1 MFIINP
7 DPFLLPSFRISPFK
21 TEHIA
26 YNHNLSK
33 SDFAINYFDEKFGR
47 GNWQYTLNGREGIKL
62 ALDNYN
68 LKKTD
73 IVTIVTTSNNI
84 YISSCVTKEI
94 ESICGW
100 NREIV
105 PETKIIFVNHEFGY
119 PFPNMEELLKLKLPI
134 IEDCCTTFFS
144 QDINNKIGKYGDYS
158 IYSFPKF
165 FPIQIGGMIVKNIS
179 SLKIGLS
186 LITEFENRY
195 IQNVL
200 SKSLIEKDELLD
212 RRKENFAFAAALFSK
227 LGFSLRF
234 ESKNKTVPSVLLL
247 NNNNIIKDLCLA
259 KEYLFKQGIQ
269 CSVFYGED
277 AFFIPN
283 HQNLSK
289 DEINYIYECVKE
301 FIKKNL

>member
-1 MFIINP
+1 MFISNP

-21 TEHIA
+21 TKHVV
-26 YNHNLSK
+26 YNHNLKK
-33 SDFAINYFDEKFGR
+33 SDFAVNYFDEKFGI

-62 ALDNYN
+62 ALDHYN

-73 IVTIVTTSNNI
+73 IVTIITTSNNF

-100 NREIV
+100 NREII

-119 PFPNMEELLKLKLPI
+119 PFSDMEELRKLKIPI

-144 QDINNKIGKYGDYS
+144 QDVNNKLGKYGDFS

-165 FPIQIGGMIVKNIS
+165 FPIQIGGIIVKNIS
-179 SLKIGLS
+179 DSRIGSS
-186 LITEFENRY
+186 LITELEEHY

-200 SKSLIEKDELLD
+200 SDSLVQEEKLLSK
-212 RRKENFAFAAALFSK
+212 RKENFSFAVSLFSK

-234 ESKNKTVPSVLLL
+234 ELNDRTVPSVLLL
-247 NNNNIIKDLCLA
+247 NNNNVIKDLALA

-277 AFFIPN
+277 VFFIPN

-289 DEINYIYECVKE
+289 DEINYVYECVKE
-301 FIKKNL
+301 YIKINL

>member
-1 MFIINP
+1 MFINNP

-21 TEHIA
+21 TEHVA
-26 YNHNLSK
+26 YNYNLAK
-33 SDFAINYFDEKFGR
+33 SDFAINYFNTKFGI

-62 ALDNYN
+62 ALDYYK

-73 IVTIVTTSNNI
+73 IVTIVTTSNNF
-84 YISSCVTKEI
+84 YISSCVTEEI
-94 ESICGW
+94 EKICGW

-119 PFPNMEELLKLKLPI
+119 PYQYMEELLKLQLPI
-134 IEDCCTTFFS
+134 IEDCCTTFYS
-144 QDINNKIGKYGDYS
+144 QDIKNRLGKYGDFS

-165 FPIQIGGMIVKNIS
+165 FPIQIGGLIVKNIANSKLGAS
-179 SLKIGLS
+179 S
-186 LITEFENRY
+186 ITEFEQHY

-200 SKSLIEKDELLD
+200 SDSLVQEEKLLS
-212 RRKENFAFAAALFSK
+212 RRKENFAFATSLFSE

-234 ESKNKTVPSVLLL
+234 ELRNKIVPSVLLL
-247 NNNNIIKDLCLA
+247 NNNKIIKDLGLA

-289 DEINYIYECVKE
+289 DEINYIYECVRVYLK
-301 FIKKNL
+301 ISL